1 MICTLTAASLAASG
15 SAFAFCSKPIT
26 PYCAEDGSLS
36 DSYVPEDRCRRAV
49 EDHVQDLT
57 SYRSCL
63 TAEVEQIDQATTRF
77 RDLMGG
83 GAENSRSMPQVPPAA
98 GVATTPGVAGGRHPP
113 AERPRH
119 DPPTAQ

>member
-57 SYRSCL
+57 RYRSCL
-63 TAEVEQIDQATTRF
+63 TAEVEQSGQALTQF
-77 RDLMGG
+77 RDLQGG
-83 GAENSRSMPQVPPAA
+83 GAEKSRTLPKRERKS
-98 GVATTPGVAGGRHPP
+98 GR
-113 AERPRH
+113 
-119 DPPTAQ
+119 

>member
-57 SYRSCL
+57 RYRSCL
-63 TAEVEQIDQATTRF
+63 TAEVEQIDQAITRF
-77 RDLMGG
+77 RDLLGG
-83 GAENSRSMPQVPPAA
+83 GAEKSRSLPKGPTA
-98 GVATTPGVAGGRHPP
+98 PGVETT
-113 AERPRH
+113 AEVDRKSTRLNSSH
-119 DPPTAQ
+119 

>member
-36 DSYVPEDRCRRAV
+36 DSYVPEDRSRRAV

-57 SYRSCL
+57 RSRTCPP
-63 TAEVEQIDQATTRF
+63 AEVAQIAQAITRF
-77 RDLMGG
+77 RALLGG
-83 GAENSRSMPQVPPAA
+83 GPEKSGRSEEPREGKK
-98 GVATTPGVAGGRHPP
+98 GVGTYGCR
-113 AERPRH
+113 
-119 DPPTAQ
+119 